1 MVKLFLEPSAT
12 SPRRSG
18 SGVQRKDEPVVPRQP
33 RHLKVTQ
40 EQYFEAALARLAER
54 GAEGLTIVALCG
66 RLGVTSGS
74 FYHYFGS
81 WSGFVD
87 ALLAHW
93 EAEQTQRIVELARA
107 TASPGERL
115 EVMRQ
120 QAVAL
125 PHEAEA
131 AIRAWGRGDAKVGAV
146 LRRVDNRRHAE
157 LRAILI
163 DLGVEPTTAQRLA
176 TMGVALLIGMQQLQ
190 RPVDPGTLGGLFA
203 ELERLVQRHAATR
216 AR

>member
-1 MVKLFLEPSAT
+1 
-12 SPRRSG
+12 
-18 SGVQRKDEPVVPRQP
+18 VPRQP

-54 GAEGLTIVALCG
+54 GAEGLTIAALCG

-87 ALLAHW
+87 ALLTHW
-93 EAEQTQRIVELARA
+93 EAEQTQRVVELARA

-115 EVMRQ
+115 DVMRQ

-131 AIRAWGRGDAKVGAV
+131 AIRAWARGDAKVGAV

-157 LRAILI
+157 LRSILV
-163 DLGVEPTTAQRLA
+163 DLGIEPAPAERLA
-176 TMGVALLIGMQQLQ
+176 IMGMTLLIGMQQLQ
-190 RPVDPGTLGGLFA
+190 RPVDTETLRGLFA
-203 ELERLVQRHAATR
+203 ELDQLVRWHTATR

>member
-1 MVKLFLEPSAT
+1 M
-12 SPRRSG
+12 
-18 SGVQRKDEPVVPRQP
+18 PRQP

-93 EAEQTQRIVELARA
+93 EAEQTQRVVELARA
-107 TASPGERL
+107 TASPSERL
-115 EVMRQ
+115 DVMRQ

-146 LRRVDNRRHAE
+146 LHRVDNRRHAE
-157 LRAILI
+157 LRTILV
-163 DLGVEPTTAQRLA
+163 DLGVQPAPAERLA
-176 TMGVALLIGMQQLQ
+176 TMGMALLIGMQQLQ
-190 RPVDPGTLGGLFA
+190 RPVNTRTLRGLFA
-203 ELERLVQRHAATR
+203 ELDQLVRQHAATR
-216 AR
+216 RGDLAGPRTSVGP